1 MKLRVRLRRRLRQ
14 DCDLNSSERLRLDC
28 DREMLR
34 LDCDLNSSHML
45 RRRDCGLISSGML
58 RKKLRLD
65 HGLNSS
71 KRRLWLN
78 SQASGGSLISL
89 LPSLLLH
96 LPSQSFSHLP
106 SQYRTTFVSQAH
118 LREVVIHADKAALD
132 SLLDSVRKTIIFMSS
147 GLPLLVV
154 FRGKQQST
162 PRFSPARCHLATGS
176 VCRSG
181 GLRRRNGG
189 LGGGC
194 LCL

>member
-45 RRRDCGLISSGML
+45 RRRDCGLISSEMLRRRDCDLISSGML

-71 KRRLWLN
+71 KRTLWLN

-89 LPSLLLH
+89 FPSLVLH

-106 SQYRTTFVSQAH
+106 
-118 LREVVIHADKAALD
+118 
-132 SLLDSVRKTIIFMSS
+132 
-147 GLPLLVV
+147 
-154 FRGKQQST
+154 
-162 PRFSPARCHLATGS
+162 
-176 VCRSG
+176 
-181 GLRRRNGG
+181 
-189 LGGGC
+189 
-194 LCL
+194 